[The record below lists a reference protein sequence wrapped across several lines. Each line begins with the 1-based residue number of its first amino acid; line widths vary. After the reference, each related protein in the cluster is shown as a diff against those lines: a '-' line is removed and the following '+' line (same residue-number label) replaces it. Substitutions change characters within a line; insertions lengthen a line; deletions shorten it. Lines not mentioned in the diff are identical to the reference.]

1 MNLLRKL
8 LRGIYYFCVGV
19 KTACSDLC
27 EWYTSNKSIPRP
39 LRNRA
44 SLLVLLLAVAAGGWG
59 LVSML
64 GSGSIEG
71 RQVSAKPEGPSSS
84 QAEDG
89 SSSMP
94 EQPEPEEST
103 PEPEPS
109 SSSSSEPEAAK
120 VDAVAT
126 ATRYQPI
133 TAEKLSA
140 TITER
145 VDQYYE
151 AGIVSAA
158 GGSAAAGAG
167 AGVVYTPPASGDIA
181 AWKAINPDVR
191 GWISISNTNISYPVV
206 VGPYTNYYTH
216 LDVYKNASRNGC
228 IWFDSDTRFDSK
240 GEILSQNA
248 VIYGHNWT
256 NCWRPV
262 NIGNPN
268 DVMFAQLAAYDNA
281 AFAAANPYIRVTTQ
295 GGDHLYQVFSVF
307 YTTLD
312 FVYNYADG
320 STIPGIIS
328 TAKAKSIHN
337 FNVSVGSNDQFIT
350 LSTCTRVLG
359 QQLGENQRFVVMAKK
374 IS

>member
-8 LRGIYYFCVGV
+8 LRGIYYFCVGI
-19 KTACSDLC
+19 KTACSDLI
-27 EWYTSNKSIPRP
+27 EWYTSNKNIPRP

-59 LVSML
+59 LASML
-64 GSGSIEG
+64 GSGGIEG
-71 RQVSAKPEGPSSS
+71 RQVSAKPDETSSS
-84 QAEDG
+84 QEEPA
-89 SSSMP
+89 SSSTP
-94 EQPEPEEST
+94 EQSEPEEST
-103 PEPEPS
+103 PEPGPEEE
-109 SSSSSEPEAAK
+109 SSSEPAEQAEK
-120 VDAVAT
+120 VDAVAA

-145 VDQYYE
+145 VNQYYE
-151 AGIVSAA
+151 AGIVSNEG
-158 GGSAAAGAG
+158 GGSAG

-206 VGPYTNYYTH
+206 VGPYTDYYTH
-216 LDVYKNASRNGC
+216 RDVYKNASRNGC

-312 FVYNYADG
+312 FAYNYADG

-337 FNVSVGSNDQFIT
+337 FNVSVGSSDQFIT
-350 LSTCTRVLG
+350 LSTCTRILG
-359 QQLGENQRFVVMAKK
+359 QQLGENQRFVVIAKK